1 MKIIRP
7 ITVTDAVL
15 DSSNVPEND
24 FAEWA
29 SGTTYADG
37 DKVIVLS
44 THRIYESLV
53 GSNTGNDPTTDDGT
67 NWLDISATN
76 RWKAFDQTITD
87 QTTNTTSVT
96 YTFDPQSLTNAIAF
110 FNVDGTEI
118 EVTVTDPTDGVVY
131 DNTVSLVDNGAVDN
145 WYGYFFEPIV
155 RRSEIVLLDLP
166 NYASATIDVSINANT
181 GDDAKVGQI
190 VFGSQKTLGLTTYG
204 TSLGIQDYST
214 KDTDAFGNV
223 VITERRFAQ
232 LVDYDVKMATSTVR
246 DVQKTL
252 ASYRATPLVYTGTDD
267 GTYGDLVYGYYRSFG
282 INISTPSYSDAT
294 IEVEGLV

>member
-1 MKIIRP
+1 MRLIRP
-7 ITVTDAVL
+7 ITVTDSIL

-29 SGTTYADG
+29 VGTTYADG

-53 GSNTGNDPTTDDGT
+53 NSNLGNDPTTDDGT
-67 NWLDISATN
+67 NWLDIGATN
-76 RWKAFDQTITD
+76 RWRAFDNTLTD
-87 QTTNTTSVT
+87 QVTNTTSIT
-96 YTFDPQSLTNAIAF
+96 YSFDPQSLTNAIAF
-110 FNVDGTEI
+110 FNVDATQI
-118 EVTVTDPTDGVVY
+118 QVTVTDPVEGVVY
-131 DNTVSLVDNGAVDN
+131 NNTVSLTDNGAVED
-145 WYGYFFEPIV
+145 WYGYFFEPIL
-155 RRSEIVLLDLP
+155 RKSELVLFDLP
-166 NYASATIDVSINANT
+166 NYVSATVDVNISTGT
-181 GDDAKVGQI
+181 GDTAKVGQI

-204 TSLGIQDYST
+204 TTISIQDYST

-232 LVDYDVKMATSTVR
+232 LVDYDVKLATSTVR

-252 ASYRATPLVYTGTDD
+252 ATYRATPIVYSGTED

-282 INISTPSYSDAT
+282 INISTPSFSDAT

>member
-15 DSSNVPEND
+15 DSSNVTEND

-29 SGTTYADG
+29 VGTTYADG

-87 QTTNTTSVT
+87 QTANTTSIT

-110 FNVDGTEI
+110 FNVDGVEI
-118 EVTVTDPTDGVVY
+118 EVTMTDPTEGVVY
-131 DNTVSLVDNGAVDN
+131 NNTVSLVDNGAVDN

-252 ASYRATPLVYTGTDD
+252 ASYRATPIVYTGTDD

>member
-15 DSSNVPEND
+15 DSSNVTEND

-29 SGTTYADG
+29 VGTTYADG

-87 QTTNTTSVT
+87 QTTNTTSIT
-96 YTFDPQSLTNAIAF
+96 YTFDPQALTNAIAF
-110 FNVDGTEI
+110 FNLDGI
-118 EVTVTDPTDGVVY
+118 EVEVTMTDPTEGVVY

-166 NYASATIDVSINANT
+166 NYVSATIDVSINANT

>member
-1 MKIIRP
+1 MKIIQP
-7 ITVTDAVL
+7 VTVTDSVL
-15 DSSNVPEND
+15 VSSNVPEND

-53 GSNTGNDPTTDDGT
+53 GSNTGNDPTTDNGT
-67 NWLDISATN
+67 NWLDIGATN
-76 RWKAFDQTITD
+76 RWRSFDKTITD
-87 QTTNTTSVT
+87 QTTNTTSVE
-96 YTFDPQSLTNAIAF
+96 YEFDPQSLTNSIAF
-110 FNVDGTEI
+110 FNVDAKDI
-118 EVTVTDPTDGVVY
+118 QVTMTDPNDGVVY
-131 DNTVSLVDNGAVDN
+131 DETISLVDNGAVEN
-145 WYGYFFEPIV
+145 WWGYFFEPIV
-155 RRSEIVLLDLP
+155 RQTELVLFDLP
-166 NYASATIDVSINANT
+166 SYIQATLDVSVNAET
-181 GDDAKVGQI
+181 GDTAKVGQI
-190 VFGSQKTLGLTTYG
+190 VFGNEKTLGLTTYG
-204 TSLGIQDYST
+204 TTIGIQDYST

-232 LVDYDVKMATSTVR
+232 LVDYDIKLATSTVR

-252 ASYRATPLVYTGTDD
+252 ASYRATPLVYSGTDD

-282 INISTPSYSDAT
+282 INISGPSFSDAT

>member
-15 DSSNVPEND
+15 DSSNVAEND

-29 SGTTYADG
+29 VGTTYADG

-87 QTTNTTSVT
+87 QTTNTTSIT

-118 EVTVTDPTDGVVY
+118 EVTVTDPTEGVVY

-252 ASYRATPLVYTGTDD
+252 ASYRATPIVYTGTDD

-282 INISTPSYSDAT
+282 INISTPSFSDAT